1 MQVDEAN
8 YLAKDTNKLVVAGFE
23 PTVFRSLSLFHFST
37 RLYKLDYDDD
47 DGEC

>member
-8 YLAKDTNKLVVAGFE
+8 YLAKDTNKLVVTGFE
-23 PTVFRSLSLFHFST
+23 PTVFRSLSFHFST

-47 DGEC
+47 GGEC